1 MTNAGCSYKARASGV
16 LFFCNTESDVFVS
29 FLLTARSE
37 SDIFISSS
45 DKYISLE
52 DGIMKNNTK
61 RTIIFGV
68 ICVLF
73 VAVASWYT
81 ITFNDARFII
91 PIDLSEYTFR
101 TQDIPMIIS
110 GILLA
115 LYILYLFVLLARSIV
130 ASRQKESAAKVTRTV
145 NPKLGFLGFLGFVGF
160 LGFWT
165 YNMDKTIFPF
175 VFFMFFGFFGFFYE
189 GKMSNTY
196 IDERY
201 KENKMKAGMTA
212 NRIALTII
220 FLAVLILGQ
229 GKFMGNLEYTLITL
243 IIVIALSIALEIFLS
258 EYLLYRYDHDDQ
270 FDESEE

>member
-1 MTNAGCSYKARASGV
+1 
-16 LFFCNTESDVFVS
+16 
-29 FLLTARSE
+29 
-37 SDIFISSS
+37 
-45 DKYISLE
+45 
-52 DGIMKNNTK
+52 MKNNTK

-196 IDERY
+196 IDERH

>member
-1 MTNAGCSYKARASGV
+1 VTNAGCSHKARASGV

-29 FLLTARSE
+29 FLLTVRSE

-61 RTIIFGV
+61 HTIIFGV

>member
-1 MTNAGCSYKARASGV
+1 
-16 LFFCNTESDVFVS
+16 
-29 FLLTARSE
+29 
-37 SDIFISSS
+37 
-45 DKYISLE
+45 
-52 DGIMKNNTK
+52 MKNNTK

-160 LGFWT
+160 LGLWT

-175 VFFMFFGFFGFFYE
+175 VFFMFFGFLDFSMK
-189 GKMSNTY
+189 GKCQ
-196 IDERY
+196 IP
-201 KENKMKAGMTA
+201 
-212 NRIALTII
+212 I
-220 FLAVLILGQ
+220 
-229 GKFMGNLEYTLITL
+229 
-243 IIVIALSIALEIFLS
+243 
-258 EYLLYRYDHDDQ
+258 
-270 FDESEE
+270 

>member
-1 MTNAGCSYKARASGV
+1 
-16 LFFCNTESDVFVS
+16 
-29 FLLTARSE
+29 
-37 SDIFISSS
+37 
-45 DKYISLE
+45 
-52 DGIMKNNTK
+52 MKNNTK

-243 IIVIALSIALEIFLS
+243 IIVIALSIALGIFLS